1 MTNLKEHV
9 EVVSRRGHFNFANP
23 AEESVSTHIAIVDGD
38 GKKKMSCNIRTSD
51 EVNDNAPA
59 QLAME
64 IWSYLRSIFYSTDDE
79 NIKSVRQYLIDNE
92 DDLYIGNLQQEAI
105 ALEKKHAK
113 IHERLAAIGRTLSLN
128 DSMVTLT
135 G

>member
-23 AEESVSTHIAIVDGD
+23 SEESVSTHIAIIDGD
-38 GKKKMSCNIRTSD
+38 GKKKMSCNIRSI
-51 EVNDNAPA
+51 EEINGNDPN
-59 QLAME
+59 QLAMD
-64 IWSYLRSIFYSTDDE
+64 IWSYLRSIYYSTDDE
-79 NIKSVRQYLIDNE
+79 NIKTVRQYLIDNE

-113 IHERLAAIGRTLSLN
+113 IHERLIAINKTLSIN
-128 DSMVTLT
+128 GAMV
-135 G
+135 